1 MKTTRKTDMAAV
13 TKRRAPLCLCGARSS
28 LHYLHDLIA
37 NMERVRQA
45 EDSEG
50 VHRTR
55 VASRRLRSLLPLF
68 ALCLSRKTCERWR
81 KQLRRLTRALGEARD
96 TDVKIACVEH
106 FLEHA
111 ASLQERPGGER
122 LLLRLQQQRQALQ
135 GSLKEALDRF
145 TARHIPAEIEQTLT
159 QLAYASQAAG
169 ADTPGRYVYRKT
181 RKAMW
186 AQLNALQTYA
196 PYVQQPERTDALHA
210 MRIATKRLRYT
221 MEACTSFYPDAL
233 EEAVRAARTIQTL
246 LGDIHDCDVWLHDLP
261 QFLQDECDRTLGYFG
276 HVEPF
281 APLVPGIMA
290 LQHDRQQYRMRRYQA
305 FVSFW
310 NEVHAQGVWQR
321 LRQTLEAAER
331 TSVNARANTA
341 EEPEKKP

>member
-1 MKTTRKTDMAAV
+1 MTN
-13 TKRRAPLCLCGARSS
+13 L
-28 LHYLHDLIA
+28 
-37 NMERVRQA
+37 ERVRQA

-68 ALCLSRKTCERWR
+68 AVCLSRQTCEQWR

-96 TDVKIACVEH
+96 TDVKIVCVEH

-122 LLLRLQQQRQALQ
+122 ILLRLQQQRQALQ
-135 GSLKEALDRF
+135 GSLQEALDRF
-145 TARHIPAEIEQTLT
+145 IARQLPEEIEQTLT
-159 QLAYASQAAG
+159 QLAHASQEAG
-169 ADTPGRYVYRKT
+169 ADIPGRYVYRKT

-186 AQLNALQTYA
+186 AQLKALQAYA
-196 PYVQQPERTDALHA
+196 PYVQQPERIDALHA
-210 MRIATKRLRYT
+210 MRIAVKRLRYT
-221 MEACTSFYPDAL
+221 MEACTWFYPDAL
-233 EEAVRAARTIQTL
+233 EEPVRTARTIQTL

-261 QFLQDECDRTLGYFG
+261 QFLQDECARTLVYFG

-281 APLVPGIMA
+281 APLVAGIMA
-290 LQHDRQQYRMRRYQA
+290 LQHDRQQYRTRRYQE

-310 NEVHAQGVWQR
+310 NEVQEQGVWQQF
-321 LRQTLEAAER
+321 RQTLEAAEHM
-331 TSVNARANTA
+331 SVNARADTA
-341 EEPEKKP
+341 EEGGPEKKP